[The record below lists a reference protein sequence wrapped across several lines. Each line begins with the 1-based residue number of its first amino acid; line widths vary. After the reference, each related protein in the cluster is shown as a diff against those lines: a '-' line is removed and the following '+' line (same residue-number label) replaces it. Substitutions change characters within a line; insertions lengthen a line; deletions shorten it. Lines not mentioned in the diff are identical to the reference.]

1 MATWYL
7 AKISVQQLDE
17 KGNNKSISQSYLFDA
32 VSYTDAEA
40 RVTAYVAPENPG
52 FTLIGLTK
60 LKLNEVFFIENNA
73 ETWFKSKVQYIV
85 YDEKSQKEKLV
96 PFLFLINAHDIKECY
111 GQLVEKLGEV
121 QDYLITDIN
130 VTKILD
136 VIPYEE
142 MEENAPLVETRNLRP
157 LSEIIAAET
166 LGEPEPDSEDIE
178 DEDDDQLEETD
189 ANEDLDEEDLELNDK
204 EIDLIDEDDE
214 N

>member
-17 KGNNKSISQSYLFDA
+17 KGNNRAISQAYLFDA

-52 FTLIGLTK
+52 FTLVGLTK

-96 PFLFLINAHDIKECY
+96 PFLFLINAKDIKECY
-111 GQLVEKLGEV
+111 GQLVEKLGSV

-142 MEENAPLVETRNLRP
+142 LDENAPLVETRNLRP
-157 LSEIIAAET
+157 LSEVIMAQT
-166 LGEPEPDSEDIE
+166 LGEPESEDDAEEANKANEADEDELELDDKEISDTNLDEDE
-178 DEDDDQLEETD
+178 DEDDLET
-189 ANEDLDEEDLELNDK
+189 A
-204 EIDLIDEDDE
+204 
-214 N
+214 

>member
-17 KGNNKSISQSYLFDA
+17 KGNNKAISQSYLFDA

-52 FTLIGLTK
+52 FTLVGLTK
-60 LKLNEVFFIENNA
+60 LKLSEVFFIENNA
-73 ETWFKSKVQYIV
+73 ETWFKVKVQYIV

-96 PFLFLINAHDIKECY
+96 PFMFLINAENIKACY
-111 GQLVEKLGEV
+111 GHMVEKLGNV

-136 VIPYEE
+136 VIPYEQI
-142 MEENAPLVETRNLRP
+142 EENQTLVETRNPRP
-157 LSEIIAAET
+157 ISEVIMAET
-166 LGEPEPDSEDIE
+166 LGEPE
-178 DEDDDQLEETD
+178 
-189 ANEDLDEEDLELNDK
+189 AKEDLEE
-204 EIDLIDEDDE
+204 EIADID
-214 N
+214 

>member
-17 KGNNKSISQSYLFDA
+17 KGNNKAISQSYLFDA

-52 FTLIGLTK
+52 FTLVGLTK
-60 LKLNEVFFIENNA
+60 LKLSEVFFIENNA
-73 ETWFKSKVQYIV
+73 ETWFKCKVQYIV

-96 PFLFLINAHDIKECY
+96 PFMFLINAENIKTCY
-111 GQLVEKLGEV
+111 THMVEKLGDV

-136 VIPYEE
+136 VIPYEQI
-142 MEENAPLVETRNLRP
+142 EENQTLVETRNLKP
-157 LSEIIAAET
+157 LSEVIMAET
-166 LGEPEPDSEDIE
+166 LGEPEPEEEIEDIE
-178 DEDDDQLEETD
+178 EEEDESENEEDEDK
-189 ANEDLDEEDLELNDK
+189 EEDEL
-204 EIDLIDEDDE
+204 
-214 N
+214 